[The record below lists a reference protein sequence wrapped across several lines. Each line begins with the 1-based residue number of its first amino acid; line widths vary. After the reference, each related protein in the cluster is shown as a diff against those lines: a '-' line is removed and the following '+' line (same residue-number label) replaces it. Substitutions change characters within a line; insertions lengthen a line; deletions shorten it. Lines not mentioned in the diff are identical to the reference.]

1 MDGQLIEFKNL
12 PSRGLGYP
20 EDIEIYVKPLTIK
33 EQIDMDRYGISQAEY
48 FQIILNGIT
57 IHGNFNKNNLLYA
70 DVQFIDVVRRLYSFD
85 VKDKIILKGETCNYR
100 DCQNEFDYEFTMD
113 QIEFTDFNK
122 DIFGKHFIFNKG
134 GEDELEIVVSPLTV
148 SEFISMSKKARLYQ
162 SKKTAL
168 SDTFFE
174 YCCVCTREIVGR
186 EFKTKDERDAFLKGY
201 LGSITSATDK
211 KTLKAIE
218 DETVVTIKPFKV
230 ICENCGRETEVMVQP
245 TSNFQQ
251 E

>member
-1 MDGQLIEFKNL
+1 MDGQLVEFKSL
-12 PSRGLGYP
+12 PSQGFNYP
-20 EDIEIYVKPLTIK
+20 EDMEIYVKPLTIK

-48 FQIILNGIT
+48 FQIVLDGIS

-85 VKDKIILKGETCNYR
+85 TKDKIILKGETCIHR
-100 DCQNEFDYEFTMD
+100 DCKNEFDFEFTID

-122 DIFGKHFIFNKG
+122 DIFGKHFTFGKG
-134 GEDELEIVVSPLTV
+134 TDDELEVVVSPLTIT
-148 SEFISMSKKARLYQ
+148 EFISMSKKARLYQ

-174 YCCVCTREIVGR
+174 YCCICIREIVGR
-186 EFKTKDERDAFLKGY
+186 EFKDRAARDAFLKSY
-201 LGSITSATDK
+201 LGDLSLAADK

-218 DETVVTIKPFKV
+218 DETVITIKPFKLL
-230 ICENCGRETEVMVQP
+230 CENCGRETEVLVQP

-251 E
+251 

>member
-1 MDGQLIEFKNL
+1 MDGQLVEFKNL
-12 PSRGLGYP
+12 PSQGYNYP

-48 FQIILNGIT
+48 FQIILNGIS

-70 DVQFIDVVRRLYSFD
+70 DVQFMDVVRRLYSFD
-85 VKDKIILKGETCNYR
+85 TKDKIILKGETCNYR
-100 DCQNEFDYEFTMD
+100 DCKYEFDYEFSMD

-122 DIFGKHFIFNKG
+122 DIFGKHFTFKKG
-134 GEDELEIVVSPLTV
+134 TEDELEVVVSPLTI

-162 SKKTAL
+162 AKKTAL

-174 YCCVCTREIVGR
+174 YCCICIREIVGR
-186 EFKTKDERDAFLKGY
+186 EFKDDKDRDSFLKGY
-201 LGSITSATDK
+201 LGNLISAKDK

-218 DETVVTIKPFKV
+218 DETVVNIKPFKL
-230 ICENCGRETEVMVQP
+230 ICENCGRETEVVVQP

-251 E
+251 

>member
-12 PSRGLGYP
+12 PSRGLNYP
-20 EDIEIYVKPLTIK
+20 EDVEIYVKPLTIK

-48 FQIILNGIT
+48 FQIVLDGIS

-70 DVQFIDVVRRLYSFD
+70 DVQFMDVVRRLYSFD
-85 VKDKIILKGETCNYR
+85 TKDKIILKGETCNYR
-100 DCQNEFDYEFTMD
+100 DCKHEFDFEFTID

-122 DIFGKHFIFNKG
+122 DIFNKHFIFSKG
-134 GEDELEIVVSPLTV
+134 TDDELEVVVSPLTIA
-148 SEFISMSKKARLYQ
+148 EFISMSKKARLYQ
-162 SKKTAL
+162 NKKTAI

-174 YCCVCTREIVGR
+174 YCCICIREVIGR
-186 EFKTKDERDAFLKGY
+186 TFKDQKDRDSFLKGY
-201 LGSITSATDK
+201 LGGLCSGADK

-218 DETVVTIKPFKV
+218 DETVITIKPFTL
-230 ICENCGRETEVMVQP
+230 ICEECGRETEVLVQP

-251 E
+251 